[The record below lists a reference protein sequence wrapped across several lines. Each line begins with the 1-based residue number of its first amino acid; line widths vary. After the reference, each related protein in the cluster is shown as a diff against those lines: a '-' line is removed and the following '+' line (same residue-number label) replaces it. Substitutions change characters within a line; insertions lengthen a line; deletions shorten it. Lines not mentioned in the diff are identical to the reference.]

1 MRLAASAIVAC
12 CGCARLPRPEFQ
24 MRSRTGERWP
34 RRVEAGIEQLGIGP
48 GLEIIGARCSGDW
61 VGSRVT
67 KERGMKLLGSWHKT
81 GFWALAMFL
90 AAALSGVL
98 APRAAAQ
105 DGVVQGQILDVAGKP
120 WVDLA
125 IEAVSDQGAKSDTKT
140 DKDGNFLIRGLRN
153 GVFTVLIQL
162 PAPNKPYEVK
172 VRVSGPDTPK
182 VNLNF
187 KDVVAKQGAEYAE
200 AQKKVDEEKQKFQG
214 MKAHFEAGVGFLN
227 QAGQAE
233 TELEAAKGAAGEK
246 DSNLHL
252 VLARLGDAYDAAGRN
267 EDAANAYKQ
276 AIELKPTAAYYNNLG
291 GIYGRAGKIAE
302 AMAAFQKSAELDPQ
316 NAAQAYRNGGIT
328 LYNVGKMKEAVEP
341 LKKATE
347 LDPKSAQAWYLLA
360 AALVGSMD
368 YKQVGSKLEVIVQP
382 GTVEAYQKAAELDP
396 NGPYGQQAKQ
406 GLEALQQL
414 APGIDTKVKK
424 KKS

>member
-1 MRLAASAIVAC
+1 MKLRLIARRSLSLAAV
-12 CGCARLPRPEFQ
+12 
-24 MRSRTGERWP
+24 
-34 RRVEAGIEQLGIGP
+34 
-48 GLEIIGARCSGDW
+48 
-61 VGSRVT
+61 
-67 KERGMKLLGSWHKT
+67 
-81 GFWALAMFL
+81 L
-90 AAALSGVL
+90 AAVAMLVS
-98 APRAAAQ
+98 APKAVAQ
-105 DGVVQGQILDVAGKP
+105 DGVVSGQILDVAGKP

-125 IEAVSDQGAKSDTKT
+125 IQAVSDQGAKSDTKT
-140 DKDGNFLIRGLRN
+140 DKDGNFTIRGLRN
-153 GVFTVLIQL
+153 GVFTLAIQL

-172 VRVSGPDTPK
+172 IRVSGSDTPK

-187 KDVVAKQGAEYAE
+187 KDIAAKQGAEYAE
-200 AQKKVDEEKQKFQG
+200 AQKKQEEEKQKFQG
-214 MKAHFEAGVGFLN
+214 MKARFDAGVAFLN
-227 QAGQAE
+227 QAGQAKTE
-233 TELEAAKGAAGEK
+233 LAKAPADQRDALKQQVKDLSDKAVTELEAAKGGAGEK
-246 DSNLHL
+246 DANLHL
-252 VLARLGDAYDAAGRN
+252 IWARLGDAYDADGRTD
-267 EDAANAYKQ
+267 DAINAYKQ

-291 GIYGRAGKIAE
+291 GIYGRAGKIPE
-302 AMAAFQKSAELDPQ
+302 AMDAYKKSAELDPQ

-347 LDPKSAQAWYLLA
+347 LDPKSAQAWYLLG

-406 GLEALQQL
+406 GLEALQQI

>member
-1 MRLAASAIVAC
+1 
-12 CGCARLPRPEFQ
+12 
-24 MRSRTGERWP
+24 
-34 RRVEAGIEQLGIGP
+34 
-48 GLEIIGARCSGDW
+48 
-61 VGSRVT
+61 
-67 KERGMKLLGSWHKT
+67 MKLLGSWHKT
-81 GFWALAMFL
+81 GFGALAMFF

-120 WVDLA
+120 WADLA

-140 DKDGNFLIRGLRN
+140 DKDGNFVIRGLRN
-153 GVFTVLIQL
+153 GVFTVSIQL

-172 VRVSGPDTPK
+172 VRVSGADTPK

-214 MKAHFEAGVGFLN
+214 MKAHFDAGVGFLN
-227 QAGQAE
+227 QAGQAKTDLGKATADQRDALRQQVKDFSE
-233 TELEAAKGAAGEK
+233 KAVTELEAAKGAAGEK

-382 GTVEAYQKAAELDP
+382 GTVEAYQKAVELDP
-396 NGPYGQQAKQ
+396 NGTYGQQAKQ
-406 GLEALQQL
+406 GLEALQQI
-414 APGIDTKVKK
+414 APGIDTKLKK

>member
-1 MRLAASAIVAC
+1 
-12 CGCARLPRPEFQ
+12 
-24 MRSRTGERWP
+24 
-34 RRVEAGIEQLGIGP
+34 
-48 GLEIIGARCSGDW
+48 
-61 VGSRVT
+61 
-67 KERGMKLLGSWHKT
+67 MKLRWKRNS
-81 GFWALAMFL
+81 LAM
-90 AAALSGVL
+90 SMVL
-98 APRAAAQ
+98 FVAIACAFAPKAAAQ
-105 DGVVQGQILDVAGKP
+105 DGVVTGQILDVTGKP
-120 WVDLA
+120 WADLA
-125 IEAVSDQGAKSDTKT
+125 IQAISDQGAKADTKT
-140 DKDGNFLIRGLRN
+140 DKDGNFTIRGLRN
-153 GVFTVLIQL
+153 GVYTVALQL

-172 VRVSGPDTPK
+172 VRVSGSDTPK

-187 KDVVAKQGAEYAE
+187 KDVVAKQGAEFAE
-200 AQKKVDEEKQKFQG
+200 AQKKQEEERQKFQG
-214 MKAHFEAGVGFLN
+214 MKAHFDAGVAFLN
-227 QAGQAE
+227 QAGQAKADLTKGPADQRDAMKQQVKDLSDKAV
-233 TELEAAKGAAGEK
+233 TELEAAKAAAGEK
-246 DSNLHL
+246 DANLNL
-252 VLARLGDAYDAAGRN
+252 VWARLGDAYDADGRT

-276 AIELKPTAAYYNNLG
+276 AIELKPSAAYYNNLG
-291 GIYGRAGKIAE
+291 GIYGRAGKIPE
-302 AMAAFQKSAELDPQ
+302 AMAAFSKSAELDPQ

-347 LDPKSAQAWYLLA
+347 LDPKSAQAWYLLG

-382 GTVEAYQKAAELDP
+382 GTVEAYQKALELDP